1 MCVCEKG
8 GCLRRKSGNWE
19 ADSHMPEAKSTNTTL
34 PAHVTLSFKQ
44 WPLGL
49 CLHIN
54 GFFFPIGIKK
64 KRSIIHCYFSDF
76 SIKRV
81 PLKRSVYGPCVDGSV
96 FSPIQ

>member
-54 GFFFPIGIKK
+54 GFFFLHRNKK
-64 KRSIIHCYFSDF
+64 EAQYNSLLF
-76 SIKRV
+76 
-81 PLKRSVYGPCVDGSV
+81 
-96 FSPIQ
+96 Q